1 MSRIRFLS
9 ALAALALSASACA
22 GGGIHPAQFGSG
34 DASWMGSRVSHVP
47 VSFGRSATLAAP
59 GRGTVSAALDRITR
73 SRLKQTATPLSV
85 TIYGSSTAESGDY
98 QCYFWAVASGGTGS
112 GYSYSW
118 YSIGGYGSG
127 SGDSWTGGGTGDFT
141 VYVTVTDSGSGQA
154 QDSFFVDVVA
164 PNSAAQCFH

>member
-1 MSRIRFLS
+1 MSRFRFLS
-9 ALAALALSASACA
+9 ALTALALSASACA
-22 GGGIHPAQFGSG
+22 GAGIHPAPFASG
-34 DASWMGSRVSHVP
+34 DASWASSNVSDVP
-47 VSFGRSATLAAP
+47 VSSVTADVPERGAVSVAADGSTP
-59 GRGTVSAALDRITR
+59 TR
-73 SRLKQTATPLSV
+73 TAQTTTPLEV

-164 PNSAAQCFH
+164 PNRPLAQCYH